1 MFPSGPPSAQGSLH
15 FRPMGEDTTA
25 RRRVLGRARGFVTGR
40 PTRQKVGGGV
50 AAALLA
56 SAPFGGLAGV
66 PEPGPEPIAAGR
78 PLMVGP
84 YEVVIDQVVELPDL
98 APAVRPEPSE
108 RVVVLDARV
117 RLTGD
122 RPEYAVTLTRNVTVS
137 GGGVEVAPNPGLYFV
152 EDSTSMSS
160 FNPGLTY
167 RLALTYTTS
176 GPWQGDEVTVRTNLV
191 EFREEDRQT
200 LDPNAWVA
208 RDEVQA
214 EGTLPLE
221 RRS

>member
-1 MFPSGPPSAQGSLH
+1 
-15 FRPMGEDTTA
+15 MGENVTA
-25 RRRVLGRARGFVTGR
+25 RPGVLGRARGFVSGR
-40 PTRQKVGGGV
+40 PMRQKVGGGV

-66 PEPGPEPIAAGR
+66 PEPGPETITAGR

-84 YEVVIDQVVELPDL
+84 YRVVIDQVVELPDL
-98 APAVRPEPSE
+98 APAVQPEPSE

-117 RLTGD
+117 TLTGN
-122 RPEYAVTLTRNVTVS
+122 RPEYAVTLTRNLSVS
-137 GGGVEVAPNPGLYFV
+137 GGGVEVAPRPGLYFV

-176 GPWQGDEVTVRTNLV
+176 GPWRGDEVTVSSNLV
-191 EFREEDRQT
+191 EFREEDAQT

-208 RDEVQA
+208 RDEIQA
-214 EGTLPLE
+214 QGTLPLE
-221 RRS
+221 RRP